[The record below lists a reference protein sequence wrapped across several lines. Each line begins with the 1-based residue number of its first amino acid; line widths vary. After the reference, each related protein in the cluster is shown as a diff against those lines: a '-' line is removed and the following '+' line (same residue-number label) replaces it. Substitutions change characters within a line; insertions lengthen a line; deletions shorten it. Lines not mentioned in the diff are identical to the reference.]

1 MDPIRIVAGVDS
13 PRRSSRRIR
22 SGQVATEAME
32 LDGQHPAGANAEEG
46 KDGSSA
52 RARVNFRVVHPP

>member
-13 PRRSSRRIR
+13 TRQSSRRLR

-32 LDGQHPAGANAEEG
+32 LGGQHPAGANAEGG
-46 KDGSSA
+46 KYVSSA